1 MNTTVIALSFIAL
14 IVAVLLNIKFNTNVG
29 ILCAAFAFLVGG
41 FGLSMTANSIVAF
54 FPVSMF
60 FQIMVVT
67 LFFGF
72 ATQNGTMERLAE
84 KAVYAAR
91 NRPAL
96 IPWVMFLLGFVM
108 TFAGAAPQ
116 GFAAVLGALAINI
129 KMKTGM
135 DYYLAVSMH
144 TFGCVCGGFSPYGLF
159 TNISRGL
166 LISVGGLTP
175 AEAAP
180 VVNKI
185 VITSMLLQFLLGVLF
200 YIMGKGYRISRLDM
214 EKPAPFDV
222 NQKKSLVLV
231 VCFVVLIIVPA
242 LLSLAIS
249 SVSVFSNAMNA
260 VALSTIFAAIASMMR
275 LGNER
280 EIIKNSIPW
289 NLLIMVA
296 GAALLVSVMS
306 AAGLTELVADF
317 FSTSSMPKAIVPVAL
332 CLFCAVL
339 SMFVDGTGVCMP
351 AFIPIAFA
359 ISTSLN
365 IDFGLLVSAVA
376 CGVYT
381 GGNCPISTGG
391 ACMIMFVPEE
401 DRNRMFYVVW
411 LRAIPAIILA
421 MVVIA
426 AFTIIW

>member
-1 MNTTVIALSFIAL
+1 MNTAVIALSFIAL
-14 IVAVLLNIKFNTNVG
+14 IVAVLLNIKFKTNVG
-29 ILCAAFAFLVGG
+29 ILCAAFAFIVGG
-41 FGLSMTANSIVAF
+41 FGLSMKANAIVAF

-72 ATQNGTMERLAE
+72 VTQNGAMERLAE

-96 IPWVMFLLGFVM
+96 IPWVMFLLGFIM

-116 GFAAVLGALAINI
+116 GFAAVLGVLAINI
-129 KMKTGM
+129 KKKTNM

-166 LISVGGLTP
+166 LISVGGMTP

-180 VVNKI
+180 IVNKI

-200 YIMGKGYRISRLDM
+200 YIMGKGYRISKLDM
-214 EKPAPFDV
+214 EKPAPFDAK
-222 NQKKSLVLV
+222 QKKSLILV
-231 VCFVVLIIVPA
+231 ACFVLLIIVPS
-242 LLSLAIS
+242 LLSLAIPG
-249 SVSVFSNAMNA
+249 VKVFTNAMNA
-260 VALSTIFAAIASMMR
+260 VALSTIFAAIASMLH
-275 LGNER
+275 LGDER
-280 EIIKNSIPW
+280 EIIKHSIPW
-289 NLLIMVA
+289 NLLIMVT

-306 AAGLTELVADF
+306 AAGLTELVANF
-317 FSTSSMPKAIVPVAL
+317 FSSSALPKAIVPVAL
-332 CLFCAVL
+332 CLFCAIL

-365 IDFGLLVSAVA
+365 IDFGLLVAAVA

-401 DRNRMFYVVW
+401 DRNKMFYTVW

-426 AFTIIW
+426 VFSFIW

>member
-1 MNTTVIALSFIAL
+1 MNTTVIALSFAAL
-14 IVAVLLNIKFNTNVG
+14 IIAVLLSVKFKTNVG

-41 FGLSMTANSIVAF
+41 FGLSLKANAIVTF
-54 FPVSMF
+54 FPVAMF

-72 ATQNGTMERLAE
+72 TTQNGAMERLAE

-116 GFAAVLGALAINI
+116 GFAAVLGVLAINI
-129 KMKTGM
+129 KQKTGM

-159 TNISRGL
+159 TNITRGL
-166 LISVGGLTP
+166 LISVGGLSP

-180 VVNKI
+180 VVSKV
-185 VITSMLLQFLLGVLF
+185 VITSMLLQFLLGLLF
-200 YIMGKGYRISRLDM
+200 YIMGKGYRLSKLDM
-214 EKPAPFDV
+214 EKPAPFDAG
-222 NQKKSLVLV
+222 QKKSMALVA
-231 VCFVVLIIVPA
+231 CFVLLIIVPSLLA
-242 LLSLAIS
+242 LAVPAVNL
-249 SVSVFSNAMNA
+249 FTGAMNA
-260 VALSTIFAAIASMMR
+260 VALSTIFAAIASLMH
-275 LGNER
+275 LGDER
-280 EIIKNSIPW
+280 EIIKHSIPW
-289 NLLIMVA
+289 NLLIMVT

-306 AAGLTELVADF
+306 AAGLTELVAGYF
-317 FSTSSMPKAIVPVAL
+317 AGSALPKAVIPVAL

-359 ISTSLN
+359 ISTSLK
-365 IDFGLLVSAVA
+365 IDFGLLVAAVA
-376 CGVYT
+376 AGVYT

-401 DRNRMFYVVW
+401 DRSKMFYTVW

-421 MVVIA
+421 MVLMGL
-426 AFTIIW
+426 FTIVW

>member
-1 MNTTVIALSFIAL
+1 MNIAVIALSFLAL
-14 IVAVLLNIKFNTNVG
+14 IIAVLLNIKFQTNVG

-41 FGLSMTANSIVAF
+41 FGLSLSANSIVAF
-54 FPVSMF
+54 FPVAMF

-96 IPWVMFLLGFVM
+96 IPWVMFFLGFVM

-129 KMKTGM
+129 KKKTNM

-166 LISVGGLTP
+166 LISVGGLSA

-200 YIMGKGYRISRLDM
+200 YIMGRGYRISSLDM
-214 EKPAPFDV
+214 EKPAAFDA
-222 NQKKSLVLV
+222 NQKKSLILV
-231 VCFVVLIIVPA
+231 VCFVLLIIVPSLLVLVIPGVKVFTNA
-242 LLSLAIS
+242 L
-249 SVSVFSNAMNA
+249 NA
-260 VALSTIFAAIASMMR
+260 VALATIFAAIASMMH

-280 EIIKNSIPW
+280 EIIKHSIPW
-289 NLLIMVA
+289 NLLIMVT

-306 AAGLTELVADF
+306 AAGLTELVSGF
-317 FSTSSMPKAIVPVAL
+317 FASSALPKAIIPVAL
-332 CLFCAVL
+332 CLFCAIL
-339 SMFVDGTGVCMP
+339 SMFVDGTGVCLP

-365 IDFGLLVSAVA
+365 IDFGLLVAAVA

-401 DRNRMFYVVW
+401 DRNKMFYTVW

-421 MVVIA
+421 MVLIGVFSA
-426 AFTIIW
+426 VW